1 MYKMKDMENVLEKI
15 TPQFAEKAEGLGYLP
30 NEWLDIVYQEKW
42 FKLFVPNYLNG
53 LGLSFT
59 DVLKTEEELA
69 KKDGSL
75 AWTVTLCAGA
85 AWFVGF
91 LNRDLAKEVFKDP
104 KVCFAGSGFVG
115 GTANKV
121 NGHYI
126 VNGSWTYA
134 SGALHATHLTANC
147 KMLEEGKPLFDNNGE
162 PLVKAF
168 LLERSEVEILDGWS
182 YMGMVATGSHA
193 FKVVEQYVPLNRVFE
208 IVPEK
213 AVLPDPIFR
222 YPFLQLAEATLAVNV
237 LGITLHFL
245 ELVDECFQIRNL
257 KRNYD
262 QAHLDYYGELRCNL
276 LQDILNLRMEFYNV
290 IEKSW
295 RELETKTEI
304 SKTTLAEVSK
314 VCRELAISCREN
326 ASKVHPYAG
335 LEVAKKHTEIN
346 RVWRDM
352 NTVSQHALLIF
363 PF

>member
-1 MYKMKDMENVLEKI
+1 MEQATDIVTNELATK
-15 TPQFAEKAEGLGYLP
+15 AEKLGCLP
-30 NEWLDIVYQEKW
+30 EEWLEVIYHQKW
-42 FKLFVPNYLNG
+42 FKLFVPKYLNG

-59 DVLKTEEELA
+59 DVLRTEESLA

-91 LNRDLAKEVFKDP
+91 LNEDLATEVFKNP
-104 KVCFAGSGFVG
+104 EVCFAGSGFVG

-121 NGHYI
+121 GGQYI
-126 VNGSWTYA
+126 VNGDWTYA

-147 KMLEEGKPLFDNNGE
+147 KMLENGKALLDKHGE
-162 PLVKAF
+162 PVIKAF
-168 LLERSEVEILDGWS
+168 LLKSSEVEILDGWS
-182 YMGMVATGSHA
+182 YMGMIATGSHS

-213 AVLPDPIFR
+213 AILPEPIFQ
-222 YPFLQLAEATLAVNV
+222 YPFLQLAEATLVANV
-237 LGITLHFL
+237 LGISLHFFD
-245 ELVDECFQIRNL
+245 LVDECFQARNK

-262 QAHLDYYGELRCNL
+262 NVHINYYNELKCNL
-276 LQDILNLRMEFYNV
+276 LQDILNLRLEFFDI

-295 RELETKTEI
+295 QQLSIKRKI
-304 SKTTLAEVSK
+304 SEGTLAEVSK
-314 VCRELAISCREN
+314 ICRELAITCRGN
-326 ASKVHPYAG
+326 SAKIHPYAG
-335 LEVAKKHTEIN
+335 LEAAKKHTEIN